1 MFYKPVSVAARSK
14 AWVWGRSV
22 AGIVGPNPAGCMD
35 IFVLRV
41 LHVLSGRGQASAT
54 SRSLFQRSP
63 TECSV

>member
-41 LHVLSGRGQASAT
+41 LHVLSGRGQASA
-54 SRSLFQRSP
+54 SSW
-63 TECSV
+63 